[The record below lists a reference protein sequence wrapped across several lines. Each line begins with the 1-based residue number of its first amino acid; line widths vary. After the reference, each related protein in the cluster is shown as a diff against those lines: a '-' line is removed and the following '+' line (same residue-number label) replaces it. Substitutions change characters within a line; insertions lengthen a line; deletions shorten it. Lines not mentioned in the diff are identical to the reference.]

1 MNKMQNLQQIILFGC
16 TFLVFFNKTTNAQI
30 IPDNTLGT
38 EASRLTPNVLIN
50 NINADRIDGGAVR
63 GSNLFHSFSQ
73 FNISNGQRIYFGN
86 PSGVENI
93 LSRVNGSSASNIFG
107 ILGVD
112 GNANLFLINPNGI
125 LFGENARLDVRGS
138 FVGTT
143 ANGVQ
148 FGEQGFFNATNPE
161 APPLLT
167 IQPSALFFRR
177 INANSQGITNRI
189 RPNANDA
196 ALASSFAPQQGSR
209 YWVGGNITFDD
220 GQWGVVN
227 NRAEL
232 GGLAEVGS
240 VGLIGNG
247 NQMQLAFPEGVLRA
261 DVVFQKNA
269 FLLTTAGGSITVN
282 ADNIS
287 LSQGSFISS
296 ILQAGEGQPGVAAGD
311 VVVNATGNV
320 TLDNLSSIVSLGLE
334 NSLGNTGNVAI
345 NAQSIRLTNQSQI
358 SSNGLRNQGNI
369 IFNAKDN
376 ISLDTN
382 SIINT
387 TGSLNSIGKSGDI
400 TITSGNM
407 NLSNQSRISSAN
419 IGQRQSGKITLKVQE
434 GISLTSGS
442 NITSSSSAS
451 VVGGVNNLPSG
462 NIEINTRT
470 LTLDDSNTFISSS
483 NLDEGRGGD
492 IRIVADDSIL
502 LNGLASISSSSTG
515 QGDSGNIELQTRS
528 LTLING
534 GSIGTQSSGR
544 GNSGNLLVNAS
555 DSVSLSGIITFTDPQ
570 TGEAIAVGSGL
581 STSAFGTG
589 NGGQL
594 TINTQRLSTNDGGY
608 ITTTSGEFGRGGN
621 LNINAKDFME
631 VVGRSPSSSSIV
643 STSTFGSGDA
653 GSLNISAGRFS
664 IRDGATVT
672 TLARNTGKGGDLTID
687 AKDSV
692 EVVGGSSS
700 SPNNRSTISTNAFK
714 SGNAGSMSINAGS
727 FSIRDG
733 GQVTTSTL
741 GQGQGGNLIVNADRI
756 ELIGASADGRFFSS
770 LISAAIPGSTGDAG
784 DLTITT
790 KDLLLQG
797 GVQVNAGTSGRGKGG
812 NLTINAQDLLV
823 RDGARVFTGTLGAG
837 QAGDLTINAS
847 NKVELLGTF
856 VNGFS
861 GGLIASAGRGSTGDA
876 GNLKITTQNLLVQ
889 DGAQVLASTFSSGK
903 GGNLTVDA
911 SESVQLI
918 GKSANSDFLSGLFAS
933 SEKGATGEA
942 GNLTVNT
949 QRLLAR
955 DGAQVIAA
963 TFGAGKAGNVTVNA
977 SESIQLIGKSA
988 NNQFASGLFASAER
1002 DSTGDAG
1009 DLKVDTQNLF
1019 VGDRAGVFVYSLGIG
1034 NAGIMTINGDRIR
1047 LDNQASL
1054 NANTR
1059 SPNKDPKREQATINL
1074 NTGALILSRNSNIIT
1089 NAIGENVIG
1098 GNININA
1105 DVLAALQDSD
1115 ISANSSDFRG
1125 GRVRITSQ
1133 GIFGT
1138 QPRNFL
1144 TTESDITTKGA
1155 SPTLSGSTEINQ
1167 PNIDPSQALVALPQ
1181 TIIDPDALIA
1191 QNPCLQRAGSQ
1202 FIVTGKGGLPPSP
1215 NQVLGSE
1222 AVQADLI
1229 EPVPVNVTGGTQ
1241 INERE
1246 NLADKKPVLKNKNQI
1261 IPAQG
1266 WVLNESG
1273 EIILTAYPANGIVPQ
1288 RQAENAKTCS
1298 VP

>member
-16 TFLVFFNKTTNAQI
+16 TFLIFFNKTTNAQI
-30 IPDNTLGT
+30 IPDNTLGA

-73 FNISNGQRIYFGN
+73 FNISDGQRIYFGN
-86 PSGVENI
+86 PSGVENV
-93 LSRVNGSSASNIFG
+93 LSRVTGSSASNIFG

-138 FVGTT
+138 FVGST
-143 ANGVQ
+143 ANAVQ
-148 FGEQGFFNATNPE
+148 FGEQGFFDATNPE

-177 INANSQGITNRI
+177 INANSQGITNRT

-209 YWVGGNITFDD
+209 YWVGGNITFDG

-261 DVVFQKNA
+261 DVVFKKNA

-282 ADNIS
+282 ANNIS
-287 LSQGSFISS
+287 LSERSFITS

-311 VVVNATGNV
+311 IVVNATGNV
-320 TLDNLSSIVSLGLE
+320 TLDNLSNIVSLGLE
-334 NSLGNTGNVAI
+334 NSLGDTGNIAI

-358 SSNGLRNQGNI
+358 GSNGLRNQGNI
-369 IFNAKDN
+369 ILNAKDN
-376 ISLDTN
+376 ITLDTN

-387 TGSLNSIGKSGDI
+387 TGNLNSIGKSGDI
-400 TITSGNM
+400 TIASGNM
-407 NLSNQSRISSAN
+407 NLSNQSGISSAN
-419 IGQRQSGKITLKVQE
+419 MGQGQSGKITLKVQE

-442 NITSSSSAS
+442 HITSSSSAS

-462 NIEINTRT
+462 NIEINTKT
-470 LTLDDSNTFISSS
+470 LTLDDSNTSITSS
-483 NLDEGRGGD
+483 NIDEGRGGD

-502 LNGLASISSSSTG
+502 LNGFGSISSSSTG
-515 QGDSGNIELQTRS
+515 KGDSGNIELQTPS

-534 GSIGTQSSGR
+534 GSIGTQSSGL
-544 GNSGNLLVNAS
+544 GNSGNLLVNGS
-555 DSVSLSGIITFTDPQ
+555 DSVSLSGIITSTNPQ

-581 STSAFGTG
+581 TTSAFGTG

-594 TINTQRLSTNDGGY
+594 TINTQRLSINDGGY

-621 LNINAKDFME
+621 LTINAKDFME
-631 VVGRSPSSSSIV
+631 VVGRSPNLASRV
-643 STSTFGSGDA
+643 STSTLGSGDS
-653 GSLNISAGRFS
+653 GSLNINTSRLS
-664 IRDGATVT
+664 IRDGAEVI
-672 TLARNTGKGGDLTID
+672 TLTPGTGKGGDLTID
-687 AKDSV
+687 AKNSV
-692 EVVGGSSS
+692 EVIGGSSS
-700 SPNNRSTISTNAFK
+700 SPNNRSIISTTAFVGDT
-714 SGNAGSMSINAGS
+714 GNMKINTGS

-741 GQGQGGNLIVNADRI
+741 GQGQGGNLIVNADRV

-790 KDLLLQG
+790 KDLFLQG

-812 NLTINAQDLLV
+812 NLTINAQDLFA
-823 RDGARVFTGTLGAG
+823 RDGARVFTGTFGAG
-837 QAGDLTINAS
+837 QAGDLRVNAS

-856 VNGFS
+856 VNGS
-861 GGLIASAGRGSTGDA
+861 PSGLIASAERGSSGDG
-876 GNLKITTQNLLVQ
+876 GNLNITTQNLLVQ

-903 GGNLTVDA
+903 GGDLTVNA

-918 GKSANSDFLSGLFAS
+918 GQSANSDFLSGLFAS
-933 SEKGATGEA
+933 SEKDATGNA

-963 TFGAGKAGNVTVNA
+963 TFGAGKAGNVTVKA

-1019 VGDRAGVFVYSLGIG
+1019 VGDRAGIFVNSLGTG
-1034 NAGIMTINGDRIR
+1034 NAGIMTINSDRIR

-1074 NTGALILSRNSNIIT
+1074 NTGALMLSRNSKIIT
-1089 NAIGENVIG
+1089 DATGENVIG

-1105 DVLAALQDSD
+1105 DVLAALQNSD
-1115 ISANSSDFRG
+1115 ISANSSNFRG

-1167 PNIDPSQALVALPQ
+1167 PNIDPSQGLVVLPQ
-1181 TIIDPDALIA
+1181 IIIDPDALIA
-1191 QNPCLQRAGSQ
+1191 QNPCLQGAGSQ

-1215 NQVLGSE
+1215 NQVLGDE
-1222 AVQADLI
+1222 AMQADLI
-1229 EPVPVNVTGGTQ
+1229 EPDPMTLTQ
-1241 INERE
+1241 GKPQTDEGKNPSNE
-1246 NLADKKPVLKNKNQI
+1246 KPISRNKI

-1266 WVLNESG
+1266 WIINERG
-1273 EIILTAYPANGIVPQ
+1273 EVILTAYAANGMETQ
-1288 RQAENAKTCS
+1288 REAHSSNGCS
-1298 VP
+1298 VR